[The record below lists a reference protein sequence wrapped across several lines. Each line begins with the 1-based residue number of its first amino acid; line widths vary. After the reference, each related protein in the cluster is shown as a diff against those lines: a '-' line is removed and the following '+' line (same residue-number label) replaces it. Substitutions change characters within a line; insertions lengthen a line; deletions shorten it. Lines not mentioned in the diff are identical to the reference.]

1 MNDTEYVIE
10 AGSFLKTAYKAI
22 ASALKKIYKRIETVL
37 EDFAEWVIDENIANV
52 TKPASI
58 VFELLSSKD
67 GEVDDWDTGDVYR
80 MLVKPVAVRE
90 DYAICDFY
98 LKPKGGKTSD
108 TISKTGVKF
117 KLDPEESEKEATS
130 RIEYMINEV
139 GESLLSE
146 ITDGDWDTI
155 ADIRQVA

>member
-10 AGSFLKTAYKAI
+10 AGSILKTAYKAI
-22 ASALKKIYKRIETVL
+22 ASALKKVYRRIEPVL

-58 VFELLSSKD
+58 VFELLPSS
-67 GEVDDWDTGDVYR
+67 DDEDWKTSDLYR
-80 MLVKPVAVRE
+80 LLVKPVAVRE

-98 LKPKGGKTSD
+98 LKPKGGETSD

-117 KLDPEESEKEATS
+117 ELNPDESEEDATS
-130 RIEYMINEV
+130 RIEYMINEI
-139 GESLLSE
+139 GQSLLSE
-146 ITDGDWDTI
+146 ISDNTYESI